1 MLIIL
6 RSIIPGLTLDTL
18 LHLSGP
24 FSFLQLRKIL
34 KKHRKELGG
43 RLERFPLLQA
53 PLQTC
58 PFWGTEPSEQSR
70 EEASLRHLISEA
82 EALYI
87 SSFFGQQATRGN
99 TSSAAKAQRKQAM
112 RELEVARDG
121 GAGAW
126 VNLFTTWRLGV
137 VVGVV
142 AIVAV
147 VLAFLAA
154 LPNATPASPEV
165 LVPLYRLSGMGT
177 FFAWVWA
184 ASFTVV
190 LAVRVDVVKAL
201 KCNPRTMDRSS
212 LSFFAGLCGMTVLW
226 SITLAVATASLKG
239 APLLWLSAMPAGA
252 TSYLAVYPMLL
263 CAVGAVINVCH
274 EVSTGGWFSLCVW
287 STIRAP
293 FVAVAFKDTF
303 VADQLTSLV
312 ICLRDVFFLGCFLG
326 LGDFTSREAVE
337 GENACVGMTDRAA
350 PLIAVLPA
358 FWRLMQSLRM
368 YSDSCPSSAAG
379 ATTGWWKKHWQR
391 GQPVYLY
398 NALKYSVAFPLAV
411 LSFYVAHLDNA
422 GQGRTTTREGLNALW
437 WFFAAVDVVYKSYW
451 DIVHDWGLGSI
462 DNNFLRPRLPVVA
475 NDNNDNS
482 PNLELPS
489 ISASESSMRYRG
501 LEATHLYPT
510 MAYYLAMAVNVTLRL
525 SSPLLVSTGFLGV
538 SLRTS
543 VVACC
548 EVFRRGL
555 WNCFRLEK
563 CHLAHCKEQC
573 VRQTQRLENFH
584 RSVSKGVKGGSSKQ
598 YEPSS
603 YTTSTTD
610 DTDSSGALGMHPSA
624 VPPGPMSAL
633 QSDGTLGGNA
643 LHGTVDN
650 TAYVPS
656 NDGSGVELCGVRQ
669 MDGGT
674 FVQAANDDDDEA
686 PSSDGIQNNLDDK
699 GNDGGN
705 AEQLPSFGGEVRLG
719 MSLFEV
725 ENGEAATPNTRTCEV
740 TDEGTPAV
748 PPFLSDE
755 WLQSKLLEIQ
765 RRSLV
770 SAS

>member
-1 MLIIL
+1 
-6 RSIIPGLTLDTL
+6 
-18 LHLSGP
+18 
-24 FSFLQLRKIL
+24 L

-58 PFWGTEPSEQSR
+58 PFWATELSEPSR

-87 SSFFGQQATRGN
+87 SSFFGEANRSN

-121 GAGAW
+121 GAAAW
-126 VNLFTTWRLGV
+126 VNLFATWRLGV

-177 FFAWVWA
+177 LFAWVWA

-226 SITLAVATASLKG
+226 SITLAVAAASLKG
-239 APLLWLSAMPAGA
+239 APLLWLSAMPSDA

-287 STIRAP
+287 ATIRAP
-293 FVAVAFKDTF
+293 MVAVAFKDTF

-312 ICLRDVFFLGCFLG
+312 ICLRDVFFLGCFVS

-337 GENACVGMTDRAA
+337 GENACIGVTDRTA

-358 FWRLMQSLRM
+358 FWRLMQCLRS
-368 YSDSCPSSAAG
+368 YSDSCPSAAG
-379 ATTGWWKKHWQR
+379 AGWWKRHWQR

-411 LSFYVAHLDNA
+411 LSFYVAHMDNV
-422 GQGRTTTREGLNALW
+422 GQGQTTIREGLNVLW
-437 WFFAAVDVVYKSYW
+437 WFFAAVDVIYKSYW
-451 DIVHDWGLGSI
+451 DIAHDWGLGSI
-462 DNNFLRPRLPVVA
+462 DNHFLRPHVPVVA
-475 NDNNDNS
+475 SDNNS
-482 PNLELPS
+482 KPS
-489 ISASESSMRYRG
+489 EVPTTATSESSVRYRG
-501 LEATHLYPT
+501 LDATHLYPI
-510 MAYYLAMAVNVTLRL
+510 MAYYLAVAANVTLRM

-538 SLRTS
+538 SSRTS
-543 VVACC
+543 VVACG

-563 CHLAHCKEQC
+563 CHLAHCQEQC
-573 VRQTQRLENFH
+573 VRQTQRLEHFH
-584 RSVSKGVKGGSSKQ
+584 RLVSKGAKGKKYGHLARGHEQQSSS
-598 YEPSS
+598 PRGA
-603 YTTSTTD
+603 
-610 DTDSSGALGMHPSA
+610 SGGAKCSGPALGMMPHT
-624 VPPGPMSAL
+624 VPPELVSNPRNDGAL
-633 QSDGTLGGNA
+633 EGHA
-643 LHGTVDN
+643 LHSASDN
-650 TAYVPS
+650 IAMIS
-656 NDGSGVELCGVRQ
+656 SSGGDGVELCDINR
-669 MDGGT
+669 MDGGS
-674 FVQAANDDDDEA
+674 FVQAAHDDEA
-686 PSSDGIQNNLDDK
+686 PCGGVHSNLD
-699 GNDGGN
+699 GEGGGVHLSD
-705 AEQLPSFGGEVRLG
+705 EGGAEVRLG
-719 MSLFEV
+719 VSFFNEEEEEEEDEGGGLALRR
-725 ENGEAATPNTRTCEV
+725 NISTCEAAP
-740 TDEGTPAV
+740 EGTPTAE
-748 PPFLSDE
+748 PSFLSDE

-765 RRSLV
+765 RGSSLDI
-770 SAS
+770 AS